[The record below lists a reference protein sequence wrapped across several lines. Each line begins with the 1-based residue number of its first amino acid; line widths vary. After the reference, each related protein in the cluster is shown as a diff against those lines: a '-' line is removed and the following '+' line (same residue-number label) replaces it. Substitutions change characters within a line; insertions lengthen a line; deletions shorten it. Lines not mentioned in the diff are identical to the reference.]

1 MVTIYETYIGAV
13 YFYKLLSSI
22 ELFQLVWIETPT
34 NPSLKM
40 IDIEACAHTVHKHGD
55 IILVVD
61 NTFMSAYFQ
70 VNENDFFGMIS
81 RLQIPVT
88 RKGKTCLH

>member
-1 MVTIYETYIGAV
+1 
-13 YFYKLLSSI
+13 
-22 ELFQLVWIETPT
+22 
-34 NPSLKM
+34 M

-70 VNENDFFGMIS
+70 VNENNIFGMIS
-81 RLQIPVT
+81 RLH
-88 RKGKTCLH
+88 RYL